1 MKTPAQRVQEEID
14 KMIKGIPHIPEE
26 NVELR
31 SFLGKALL
39 NASQTLENFREIER
53 LTRNTERLN

>member
-1 MKTPAQRVQEEID
+1 MKTPAQRVQEEMD
-14 KMIKGIPHIPEE
+14 KMINTIPHIPEE

-31 SFLGKALL
+31 TLIGEALV
-39 NASQTLENFREIER
+39 TVWRTRENSLEIER